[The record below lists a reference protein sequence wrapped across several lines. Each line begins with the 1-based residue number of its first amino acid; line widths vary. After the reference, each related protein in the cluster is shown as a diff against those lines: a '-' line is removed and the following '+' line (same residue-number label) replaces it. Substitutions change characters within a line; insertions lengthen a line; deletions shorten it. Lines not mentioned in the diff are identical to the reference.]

1 MIHLALSLLLPL
13 TTVAGPFAATTA
25 LPPEP
30 AAVVI
35 DEDDEEEEELDPK
48 LVEATVEALE
58 AAFEKGVEIPDRLT
72 AIEASALVPHED
84 VAKALR
90 DGLGDDDLEV
100 VRATLV
106 VLGKME
112 TVERSLDE
120 LLRFNKKDKRLKKDE
135 DLFAETL
142 KAISW
147 RGSPETIDILS
158 EDIFGTVSPK
168 IIRARIFGLGR
179 CRTFES
185 VEALMGLMKGA
196 GKGKVQPFM
205 DDLRISLS
213 ILADVDHGNSQVRW
227 LEWWS
232 ENKRDLEISEEV
244 PAIHNALQKRWDK
257 YWGSTRA
264 PKEKKGGRGGDDEEP
279 GDRGDG

>member
-1 MIHLALSLLLPL
+1 MMLQLALSLLLPL
-13 TTVAGPFAATTA
+13 TTVPGPTATT
-25 LPPEP
+25 LVLQPEP
-30 AAVVI
+30 TAFVL
-35 DEDDEEEEELDPK
+35 EEEEEEQLDPK
-48 LVEATVEALE
+48 LVKATAEALE
-58 AAFEKGVEIPDRLT
+58 AAFEKGVEVPDRVA
-72 AIEASALVPHED
+72 AIEAAAAVPHED

-120 LLRFNKKDKRLKKDE
+120 LLRFEKKDKRLKKDE
-135 DLFAETL
+135 DLFADTL

-147 RGSPETIDILS
+147 RGSPETIELLS
-158 EDIFGTVSPK
+158 EDIFGTISPK

-196 GKGKVQPFM
+196 AKGKVQPFM

-213 ILADVDHGNSQVRW
+213 ILAGVDHGNSQVRW

-232 ENKRDLEISEEV
+232 ENKRGLEIDEEV

-264 PKEKKGGRGGDDEEP
+264 PKEKGGRGGDEEP
-279 GDRGDG
+279 GERGDD